1 MIDYEKARDS
11 KISMLT
17 KFLQK
22 KKEAEQAGLVV
33 YKPLTA
39 S

>member
-1 MIDYEKARDS
+1 MIDYEKVRDS
-11 KISMLT
+11 KLSMLAR
-17 KFLQK
+17 FLQK